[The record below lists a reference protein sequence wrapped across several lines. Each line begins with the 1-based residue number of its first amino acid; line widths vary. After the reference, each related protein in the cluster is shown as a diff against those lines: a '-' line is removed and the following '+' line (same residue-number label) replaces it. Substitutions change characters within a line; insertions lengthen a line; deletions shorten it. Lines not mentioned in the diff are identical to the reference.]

1 MNEYIHGILLG
12 ITIQGINFYKMD
24 EFHLFYIPYDIY
36 PVMYQIA
43 VLYITLILT
52 SIATFVYKNKKNYEQ
67 ISDTSS
73 VDSNI

>member
-1 MNEYIHGILLG
+1 
-12 ITIQGINFYKMD
+12 MD